1 MLVNSGIY
9 KTEKKS
15 FSKKKKKPTMT
26 DSEIHETAENFDWC
40 SDTRFNLSSVSNFPN
55 RFSWFPTEK
64 FN

>member
-26 DSEIHETAENFDWC
+26 DSEIHETAENFD
-40 SDTRFNLSSVSNFPN
+40 
-55 RFSWFPTEK
+55 
-64 FN
+64 